1 MSGRETVYLGD
12 YEISNNSN
20 PYLIAEIG
28 INHNGDIQIAKRLID
43 AAFSVGWNAVKFQKR
58 VPEIAVPEDQK
69 DVMRDTPWGRMTYLD
84 YKKRIEFGKN
94 EYEIIDT
101 YCKEKPISWSASPWD
116 IPSLEFIL
124 KYEIPF
130 IKIASATLTNEE
142 LLIKASQSGK
152 PIILSTGM
160 STLEEIDYAVQT
172 IEKYSNGNYILMH
185 ANSSYPAK
193 SDELNLEMIHTL
205 KERYNCLVGYSG
217 HEEDIEP
224 SVVAVALG
232 ACVIERHITLDR
244 SMWGTDQAASITLP
258 GMYALKGRV
267 DTVSGMLG
275 NGRKVL
281 SDAELKVRKKLRG

>member
-1 MSGRETVYLGD
+1 MSGREKILLGNREVSD
-12 YEISNNSN
+12 SSC
-20 PYLIAEIG
+20 PYLIGEVG

-43 AAFSVGWNAVKFQKR
+43 AAFAVGWDAVKFQKR
-58 VPEIAVPEDQK
+58 VPEIAVPDAQK
-69 DVMRDTPWGRMTYLD
+69 NVIRDTPWGKITYLE
-84 YKKRIEFGKN
+84 YKKHIEFGED
-94 EYEIIDT
+94 EYNIIDK
-101 YCKEKPISWSASPWD
+101 YCGEKPVAWSASPWD

-124 KYEIPF
+124 QYDIPF

-142 LLIKASQSGK
+142 LLQTASQSGK

-160 STLEEIDYAVQT
+160 STIEEIDHAVE
-172 IEKYSNGNYILMH
+172 ILEKYSDGNFILMH

-193 SDELNLEMIHTL
+193 SDELNLEMIRTL
-205 KERYNCLVGYSG
+205 KERYHCLVGYSG

-224 SVVAVALG
+224 SVVAVVLG
-232 ACVIERHITLDR
+232 ACVIERHISLDR
-244 SMWGTDQAASITLP
+244 NMWGTDQAASITLP